1 MDMFEELHRE
11 LNFKTSRSSG
21 PGGQHVNKVESRVE
35 LLFDVE
41 NSEFLEKDQKV
52 VVFEKLR
59 NRISNE
65 GMLRLQCDE
74 TRSQVRNKEIVVERF
89 LQLIKEALKPKKERK
104 PTKPGKA
111 SREKRLRN
119 KKKLA
124 EKKEYR
130 KPLSDQEE

>member
-1 MDMFEELHRE
+1 MFEELHRE

-74 TRSQVRNKEIVVERF
+74 TRSQVKNKEIVVERF

>member
-1 MDMFEELHRE
+1 MYEELHRE

-74 TRSQVRNKEIVVERF
+74 TRSQVKNKEIVVERF
-89 LQLIKEALKPKKERK
+89 LTLIEDALKPEKIRK

-124 EKKEYR
+124 EKKVFR

>member
-1 MDMFEELHRE
+1 MYEELHRE

-74 TRSQVRNKEIVVERF
+74 TRSQVKNKEIVVERF
-89 LQLIKEALKPKKERK
+89 LTLIEDALKPEKIRK

-119 KKKLA
+119 KKKQS
-124 EKKEYR
+124 EKKVFR
-130 KPLSDQEE
+130 KPLPDQEE